1 MINLIRH
8 GSLIA
13 RYLKIS
19 LLFLW
24 DRVILICFILAV
36 SLLGANMG
44 RTEQDDIV
52 QNGAIIEPLYESLSV
67 WLSK

>member
-1 MINLIRH
+1 MNLIRH

-13 RYLKIS
+13 QYLKIG
-19 LLFLW
+19 LLFFW

-36 SLLGANMG
+36 SLLGANMN
-44 RTEQDDIV
+44 RTEQDDLV
-52 QNGAIIEPLYESLSV
+52 QDGSIIEPLYENLSI

>member
-1 MINLIRH
+1 MNLIRH

-13 RYLKIS
+13 QYLKIS

-24 DRVILICFILAV
+24 NRVILICFILAV
-36 SLLGANMG
+36 SLLGANMS

>member
-1 MINLIRH
+1 MNLIRH

-13 RYLKIS
+13 QYLKIG
-19 LLFLW
+19 LLFFW

-36 SLLGANMG
+36 SLLGANMD
-44 RTEQDDIV
+44 RTEEDDIV
-52 QNGAIIEPLYESLSV
+52 QHGAVIAPLYENLSV